1 MAYVG
6 AEVEPQLGSRPK
18 NIRMVIL
25 NKLLQDILNQIDAIE
40 DFLTRLELLK
50 VRRMLWIIALAKSPV
65 AGEVLTLAPWVW

>member
-1 MAYVG
+1 M
-6 AEVEPQLGSRPK
+6 
-18 NIRMVIL
+18 IIL